1 MATSKIDL
9 KKELKPLFSPKKT
22 PHLVDVPPLQY
33 LMIDGDGAPESQ
45 TFEEALGALYS
56 TAYTLKFMLKSAS
69 RTDFVVPPLEALWWA
84 DDMRVFHENA
94 RDEWQWTM
102 MIMQPEHIASDDLDD
117 ALAELAKKNK
127 RTPAHDRLSLETLE
141 EGRAVQVMHIGPYSE
156 EGPVIAAMHV
166 YAVSEG
172 CRLINKHHEIYLSD
186 PRRTAPEKLQTVLRQ
201 PVITT

>member
-1 MATSKIDL
+1 MPAARLPQQINRYPRAASIRIAQGATRSRADPPID
-9 KKELKPLFSPKKT
+9 
-22 PHLVDVPPLQY
+22 Y
-33 LMIDGDGAPESQ
+33 LDNLHRAAQGVNFVRRLGGNIESRL
-45 TFEEALGALYS
+45 T
-56 TAYTLKFMLKSAS
+56 AS

-117 ALAELAKKNK
+117 ALAELTKKNK

-156 EGPVIAAMHV
+156 EGPVIAAMHA